1 MKNLE
6 EENELLKSIIE
17 DLIEIL
23 HDVMQPNY
31 KQFYYNFIVLK
42 YDIFPTFKS
51 HIAIACDSKKKKM
64 YNSICDSNIDQV
76 IMEEK
81 DFIKNEILYI
91 LKNCNNT
98 NFSDRLNDE
107 VNDLI
112 REFTETCKHYSTIK
126 RKNKNKFFKI
136 LKK

>member
-23 HDVMQPNY
+23 HDVTQPNY

>member
-23 HDVMQPNY
+23 HDVTQPNY

-51 HIAIACDSKKKKM
+51 HIAIACDSKKKRM

-81 DFIKNEILYI
+81 DFIKNEIMYI
-91 LKNCNNT
+91 LKNSNNY
-98 NFSDRLNDE
+98 NLSDQLNEE

-112 REFTETCKHYSTIK
+112 LEFTEICRQFSK
-126 RKNKNKFFKI
+126 
-136 LKK
+136 LKKK